1 MDRSILLLYEEKD
14 DAVDVAPDP
23 VLAVLIADGAEEVV
37 ENDVDVHHDC
47 GCC

>member
-1 MDRSILLLYEEKD
+1 MDSSILLLYEEND

-37 ENDVDVHHDC
+37 ENDLYHDC